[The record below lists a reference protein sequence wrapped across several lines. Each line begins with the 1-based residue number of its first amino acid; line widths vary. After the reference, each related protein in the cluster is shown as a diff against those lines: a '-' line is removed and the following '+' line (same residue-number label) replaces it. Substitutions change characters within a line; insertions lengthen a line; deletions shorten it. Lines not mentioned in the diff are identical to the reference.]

1 VINWLGKSI
10 ASALLLLCLGWSLG
24 AAAEPELNA
33 ETTCAA
39 PLRLFQSEVTGSVNL
54 EREMPALRAQMLQL
68 LKRCQR
74 VVEQQLVELQLD
86 FAELPP
92 TSQCQQGL
100 ADLQPFVPLF
110 SDMQEQIGSQRLV
123 THNERRSALEHFQT
137 ITPGLLRTVNGVYLH
152 RYAVCQPE
160 AELRAQTVT
169 P

>member
-1 VINWLGKSI
+1 MINWLGRHAVSG
-10 ASALLLLCLGWSLG
+10 LLLFCLGASPS
-24 AAAEPELNA
+24 AVAEPELNA

-39 PLRLFQSEVTGSVNL
+39 PLRAFQSEVAGAVNL
-54 EREMPALRAQMLQL
+54 QRDMPALHAQMLQL
-68 LKRCQR
+68 LKRCQK
-74 VVEQQLVELQLD
+74 VVEQQLAELQQD

-110 SDMQEQIGSQRLV
+110 SEMQQQIDSQKLT
-123 THNERRSALEHFQT
+123 THNERRSALDHFQA
-137 ITPGLLRTVNGVYLH
+137 ITPGLLRTVNGVFLH
-152 RYAVCQPE
+152 RYAVCLPE